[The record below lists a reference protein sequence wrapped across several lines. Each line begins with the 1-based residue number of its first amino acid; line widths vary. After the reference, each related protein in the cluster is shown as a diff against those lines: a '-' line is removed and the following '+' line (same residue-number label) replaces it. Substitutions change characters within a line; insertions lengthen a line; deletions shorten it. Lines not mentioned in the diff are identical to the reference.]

1 MKFTVD
7 WLKQYIDFSYDP
19 QELADR
25 LTMAGLEVDAVC
37 EIFTELKDVK
47 VAEILEAHPH
57 PDADRLQVCDVQ
69 VGEEKKRI
77 VCGAPN
83 ARPGIFVPVA
93 LPGVVLA
100 GGFKIKKSKI
110 RGQASEGML
119 CSAKELGLA
128 DDADGILELA
138 GVSESGQSVVEA
150 LGLNETLIE
159 VDLTPNRP
167 DCASVIGTAREIA
180 AMSGNPLKLPVG
192 KDSLP
197 KLNGSP
203 SFKISVEDDSLC
215 PRYVARRMTGL
226 TVAPSPWWLQKRL
239 ISVGQ
244 RPINNVVDATNFVML
259 EFGQPLHAFDF
270 KKLAKAEVVVRTAR
284 PGEKLTTLDGQER
297 DLEPGML
304 MVCDADKPVAVAGVM
319 GGGNSE
325 VDDNTTEI
333 LLESACFN
341 AVSVRKTSRNLKL
354 STDASYRFERGVDPQ
369 LAPVAM
375 ERLVQ
380 ILTDIAGATVEE
392 GGVDLAG
399 GVPSPVEYTLRVS
412 QTNRLLGTDF
422 SAARISG
429 YLSSIE
435 MAVRQIDG
443 DTLGVTPPSFR
454 IDIERE
460 ADLIE
465 EVTRLFG
472 YNEIGTSLPVVPMS
486 FANRDVGRA
495 LKKEVAA
502 VLMANSCYEA
512 INYSFVSPEHAD
524 FLGFGAEDERRQAVK
539 ILNPLTEDQSVM
551 RRSLLPALLE
561 NVRRNINHQNGDARL
576 FEVGKVFVPTDGGGQ
591 PHEETR
597 LGVVLSGRRHGQAP
611 ALYFDQDATD
621 FSDVK
626 GVALSL
632 LKELRLGQVEFAPDD
647 QGNPYVDSSQA
658 LLLVADGVTIGQLGC
673 FAKQCLKNFAIKQD
687 VYFIDIHF
695 DALTAL
701 DPAPKKFT
709 PLPKYPSVQRD
720 IAILVPESVATGEMV
735 SAMWDQR
742 QKLVE
747 CVELFDVYRG
757 KNIAEG
763 FKSVAI
769 SVTYRSHDKTLQEKA
784 VAKVHQRIV
793 DMVLSRFDGILREV

>member
-7 WLKQYIDFSYDP
+7 WLKQYTDFNYTP

-25 LTMAGLEVDAVC
+25 LTMAGLEVDAVTG
-37 EIFTELKDVK
+37 IFPELKDVK
-47 VAEILEAHPH
+47 VAEILETRPH

-69 VGEEKKRI
+69 VGQEKKCI

-110 RGQASEGML
+110 RGQASVGML

-128 DDADGILELA
+128 QDADGIMELA
-138 GVSESGQSVVEA
+138 GVTTSGQSILEA
-150 LGLNETLIE
+150 LELKDTLIE

-167 DCASVIGTAREIA
+167 DCASVIGTAREVA
-180 AMSGNPLKLPVG
+180 AMSGTQLRLPVAP
-192 KDSLP
+192 DSLP
-197 KLNGSP
+197 RLEGTP
-203 SFKISVEDDSLC
+203 SFTVTVADESLC
-215 PRYVARRMTGL
+215 PRYVARRLTGV

-270 KKLAKAEVVVRTAR
+270 KKLAGPALVVRTAR
-284 PGEKLTTLDGQER
+284 EGEKITTLDGQER
-297 DLEPGML
+297 ELDPTML
-304 MVCDADKPVAVAGVM
+304 MICDAEKPVAVAGVM
-319 GGGNSE
+319 GGDNSVIE
-325 VDDNTTEI
+325 TKSTEI

-341 AVSVRKTSRNLKL
+341 AVSIRKTSRKLNL

-392 GGVDLAG
+392 GGFDLAG
-399 GVPSPVEYTLRVS
+399 GVPLPQEYSLRVS
-412 QTNRLLGTDF
+412 QTNRLLGTNLT
-422 SAARISG
+422 AAEISG
-429 YLSSIE
+429 YLTAIE
-435 MAVRQIDG
+435 MSVRQMDE

-465 EVTRLFG
+465 EVTRLYG
-472 YNEIGTSLPVVPMS
+472 YNEIGVSLPVVPMS
-486 FANRDVGRA
+486 FANRDAGRT

-502 VLMANSCYEA
+502 LLTANSCYEA
-512 INYSFVSPEHAD
+512 INYSFVSPGHGD
-524 FLGFGAEDERRQAVK
+524 LLGLAAEDERRQTVK

-551 RRSLLPALLE
+551 RRSLLPGLLE
-561 NVRRNINHQNGDARL
+561 NVRWNINHQNGDVRL
-576 FEVGKVFVPTDGGGQ
+576 FEVGKVFVPKAEGEQ
-591 PHEETR
+591 PDEETK
-597 LGVVLSGRRHGQAP
+597 LGVVLSGRRYGQAP
-611 ALYFDQDATD
+611 ALYFEQDPID
-621 FSDVK
+621 FFDVK
-626 GVALSL
+626 GLVLSL
-632 LKELRLGQVEFAPDD
+632 LTELRLDQVELVPDD
-647 QGNPYVDSSQA
+647 RYNPYVDPCQA
-658 LLLVADGVTIGQLGC
+658 LFLRADGKPIGQLGR
-673 FAKQCLKNFAIKQD
+673 FSNQCLKNFTIKQD
-687 VYFIDIHF
+687 VYFIDINF

-701 DPAPKKFT
+701 EPAPKKFT
-709 PLPKYPSVQRD
+709 PLPRFPSVERD
-720 IAILVPESVATGEMV
+720 IAIVVPEPVATGDMIAAIWE
-735 SAMWDQR
+735 QGE
-742 QKLVE
+742 KLVE
-747 CVELFDVYRG
+747 HVELFDVFRG

-793 DMVLSRFDGILREV
+793 DKVLSRFDGRLREV

>member
-7 WLKQYIDFSYDP
+7 WLKQYTDFTYTP

-37 EIFTELKDVK
+37 EIFAELKDVK
-47 VAEILEAHPH
+47 VAEILAAHPH
-57 PDADRLQVCDVQ
+57 PEADRLQVCDVQ
-69 VGEEKKRI
+69 VGKDAFRI

-93 LPGVVLA
+93 LPGVVLP
-100 GGFKIKKSKI
+100 GDFKIKKSKI
-110 RGQASEGML
+110 RGQASDGML
-119 CSAKELGLA
+119 CSAKELGLSK
-128 DDADGILELA
+128 DAEGIMELA
-138 GVSESGQSVVEA
+138 GVSTSGQSILEA

-167 DCASVIGTAREIA
+167 DCASVIGTAREVA
-180 AMSGNPLKLPVG
+180 AMSGNPLHLPVT
-192 KDSLP
+192 KDTLP
-197 KLNGSP
+197 ILKGSKT
-203 SFKISVEDDSLC
+203 FKVSVDDQSLC
-215 PRYVARRMTGL
+215 PRYVARRMTGV

-270 KKLAKAEVVVRTAR
+270 KKLAKAEIIVRPAR
-284 PGEKLTTLDGQER
+284 KGEKITTLDGQER
-297 DLEPGML
+297 ELDPAML
-304 MVCDADKPVAVAGVM
+304 MICDAEKPVAVAGVM

-325 VDDNTTEI
+325 VDDTTTEI

-341 AVSVRKTSRNLKL
+341 AVSVRKTARSLNL
-354 STDASYRFERGVDPQ
+354 STDASYRFERGVDPH

-380 ILTDIAGATVEE
+380 ILTDIAGATVEM
-392 GGVDLAG
+392 GGIDLAA

-422 SAARISG
+422 NAEKISS
-429 YLSSIE
+429 YLSAIE
-435 MAVRQIDG
+435 MTVRQIDA

-465 EVTRLFG
+465 EVTRLHG
-472 YNEIGTSLPVVPMS
+472 YNEIGTTLPVVPMS
-486 FANRDVGRA
+486 FAERDAGRS
-495 LKKEVAA
+495 LKKEVADI
-502 VLMANSCYEA
+502 LMANSCYEA

-524 FLGFGAEDERRQAVK
+524 HLGLAGDDERREVVT

-561 NVRRNINHQNGDARL
+561 NVRRNINHQNGDVRL
-576 FEVGKVFVPTDGGGQ
+576 FEMGKVFIPKGAGKQ
-591 PHEETR
+591 PHEERR
-597 LGVVLSGRRHGQAP
+597 LAVVLSGRRYGQAP
-611 ALYFDQDATD
+611 ALYFEQNATD
-621 FSDVK
+621 FADIK
-626 GVALSL
+626 GVAFSL
-632 LKELRLGQVEFAPDD
+632 LKELRLNQIAFAPDD
-647 QGNPYVDSSQA
+647 HHAPYVDSSQA
-658 LLLVADGVTIGQLGC
+658 LLLTANGETIGQIGR
-673 FAKQCLKNFAIKQD
+673 FSKQCLSNFAIKQD
-687 VYFIDIHF
+687 VYFIDIDF

-701 DPAPKKFT
+701 KPAPKRFE

-720 IAILVPESVATGEMV
+720 IAILVPVSVAAGEMV
-735 SAMWDQR
+735 ATIWDLKD
-742 QKLVE
+742 KLVE
-747 CVELFDVYRG
+747 NVELFDVYRG
-757 KNIAEG
+757 KNIDEG

-769 SVTYRSHDKTLQEKA
+769 SVTYRSQEKTLQEKA

-793 DMVLSRFDGILREV
+793 DMVMSRFGGRLREV